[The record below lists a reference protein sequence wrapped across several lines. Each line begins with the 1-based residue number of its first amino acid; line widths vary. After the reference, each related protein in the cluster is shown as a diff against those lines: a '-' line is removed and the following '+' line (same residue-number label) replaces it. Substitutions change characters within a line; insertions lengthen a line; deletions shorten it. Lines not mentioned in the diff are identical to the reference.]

1 MPTLRNV
8 SHSHHRTQW
17 AVSLGSLVLLLH
29 CRGDASSVIV
39 AGPPL
44 RITDAWSR
52 MADSAQTGGAYL
64 TVTNTDTAD
73 VTIVGAESARANTTT
88 LHESSEHDG
97 MMHMMP
103 QTSIRVPKD
112 STVRMTPGGL
122 HVMLE
127 GLTSALRAGD
137 SLSVTLLLQDGRR
150 IPVPVRVRNE

>member
-1 MPTLRNV
+1 
-8 SHSHHRTQW
+8 
-17 AVSLGSLVLLLH
+17 
-29 CRGDASSVIV
+29 
-39 AGPPL
+39 
-44 RITDAWSR
+44 

-103 QTSIRVPKD
+103 KTSIRVPKD

-127 GLTSALRAGD
+127 GLTAALHAGD